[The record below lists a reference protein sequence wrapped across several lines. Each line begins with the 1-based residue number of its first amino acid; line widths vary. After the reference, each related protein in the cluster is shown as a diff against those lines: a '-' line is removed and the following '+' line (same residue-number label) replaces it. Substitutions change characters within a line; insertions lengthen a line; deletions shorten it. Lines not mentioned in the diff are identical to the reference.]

1 MTNILER
8 NLINTTFSR
17 LDLLISQFINSKLES
32 YISLYIFEYLNNKDS
47 INYSNFKS
55 YIRHDLEKNIFQY
68 IKNFLYKNNLQS
80 NIDLNILAEQ
90 ISYKVQPIIQEKF
103 EVSIIQAQKYIHATT
118 LLEKAS

>member
-80 NIDLNILAEQ
+80 NIDLSILAEQ
-90 ISYKVQPIIQEKF
+90 ISYKIQPIIQEKF
-103 EVSIIQAQKYIHATT
+103 EVSIIQVQKYIHDTT